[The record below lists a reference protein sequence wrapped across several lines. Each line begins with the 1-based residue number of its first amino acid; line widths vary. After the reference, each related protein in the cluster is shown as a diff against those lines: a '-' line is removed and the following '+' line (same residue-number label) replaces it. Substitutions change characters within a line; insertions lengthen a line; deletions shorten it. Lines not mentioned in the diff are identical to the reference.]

1 MAITKTYRTRIA
13 NPNAPEGLRNPAVGG
28 VYIFRDDPT
37 RWIKVTELATLARGE
52 EPVTV
57 CTYGGVGKSVQTG
70 FDRFMQ
76 CLDARTFTY
85 FAAGSPEAKEAV
97 RDPKARLRDLL
108 LKNR

>member
-1 MAITKTYRTRIA
+1 METIKTRKARIA

-28 VYIFRDDPT
+28 VYIFREDPT
-37 RWIKVTELATLARGE
+37 RWIKVTELNTLARGE
-52 EPVTV
+52 TPVTM

-70 FDRFMQ
+70 FDRFMHG
-76 CLDARTFTY
+76 LNARTFIY
-85 FAAGSPEAKEAV
+85 YAAGSPEAKEAV